1 MHIRMTLSKLMMCQ
15 RASLVS
21 DEFHLANLHAQP
33 SVEQQPLDAGPSRE
47 RTQSQDV
54 TCSMRA

>member
-1 MHIRMTLSKLMMCQ
+1 MHIRMTLGELMICQ
-15 RASLVS
+15 RAFLVS
-21 DEFHLANLHAQP
+21 DEFHLANLHAQL
-33 SVEQQPLDAGPSRE
+33 SVEQQTLDAGSSHE

>member
-1 MHIRMTLSKLMMCQ
+1 MMCQ

-33 SVEQQPLDAGPSRE
+33 SVEQQPVDADPSHE
-47 RTQSQDV
+47 RTQSQDA